1 MLTYDLDQRGSTP
14 LYEYLYQC
22 IRQDIITGVLHAGE
36 RLPSKRTL
44 AQHLSIGIITVAN
57 AYAQL
62 AVEGYITSKEKL
74 GFFVEDVSN
83 YRLRR
88 RSAAPA
94 IPEPREKEYL
104 ADFKANRISLKNF
117 PLATWSRLMRE
128 TLSLQNDELLKTVPY
143 NGVYELRKAIADYLA
158 HNRAMQVDPAQII
171 IGAGTQSLYNLIVQ
185 LLGRSHVYAL
195 ENPGYPQLA
204 AIYKTN
210 DVFCRYLPMDEQGI
224 RADVLENSGADILH
238 ISPSHQFPTGI
249 VMPVSRRY
257 ELLRWAKEKS
267 SRYIIEDDY
276 DCEFRLYGR
285 PIPPLQ
291 SIDSAEKVIY
301 INTFSKTLAPTFRIS
316 YMVLPV
322 HLASLFYEKLG
333 FYSCT
338 VSNFEQFTLAKFIED
353 GYFERHINRM
363 RTYYRTKRDRLLHYL
378 ATCKAAPALTV
389 EGENSGLH
397 FLLHLATQASDTTL
411 TQAALAQGIQIKFL
425 SDYYHDKTSDCS
437 HTLLMNYTG
446 LPDDELYPALD
457 KLFAALEPY
466 LEL

>member
-1 MLTYDLDQRGSTP
+1 MDNSVIVSLRDIVVEFDGQRILDG
-14 LYEYLYQC
+14 LNL
-22 IRQDIITGVLHAGE
+22 DIHDKEFVTLLG
-36 RLPSKRTL
+36 PSGCGKTTTL
-44 AQHLSIGIITVAN
+44 
-57 AYAQL
+57 
-62 AVEGYITSKEKL
+62 
-74 GFFVEDVSN
+74 
-83 YRLRR
+83 R
-88 RSAAPA
+88 
-94 IPEPREKEYL
+94 
-104 ADFKANRISLKNF
+104 
-117 PLATWSRLMRE
+117 
-128 TLSLQNDELLKTVPY
+128 
-143 NGVYELRKAIADYLA
+143 
-158 HNRAMQVDPAQII
+158 I
-171 IGAGTQSLYNLIVQ
+171 IGGFLTPTSGTVTFDGKTINDVPPYRRQINTVFQ
-185 LLGRSHVYAL
+185 RYAL
-195 ENPGYPQLA
+195 FPHL
-204 AIYKTN
+204 
-210 DVFCRYLPMDEQGI
+210 DVYDQGLRI
-224 RADVLENSGADILH
+224 GDIGTAQVLH
-238 ISPSHQFPTGI
+238 ISPGHHFPTGLI
-249 VMPVSRRY
+249 TPQKRRR
-257 ELLRWAKEKS
+257 EMLDWAKKTGGF
-267 SRYIIEDDY
+267 IIEDDY
-276 DCEFRLYGR
+276 DSELRFSGR

-316 YMVLPV
+316 YMVLPA

-425 SDYYHDKTSDCS
+425 SDYYHAKTSDRS

-446 LPDDELYPALD
+446 LPDDELYPALEA
-457 KLFAALEPY
+457 LFSALEPY